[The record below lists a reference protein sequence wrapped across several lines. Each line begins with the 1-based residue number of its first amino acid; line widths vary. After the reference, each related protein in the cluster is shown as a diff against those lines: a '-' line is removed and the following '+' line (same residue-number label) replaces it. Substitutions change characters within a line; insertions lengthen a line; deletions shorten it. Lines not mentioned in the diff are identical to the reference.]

1 MLILIPEGIRM
12 DAREYW
18 KLFIETGA
26 PEVYMMYT
34 QALKSEETYVPEHP
48 GVGSEGQRLQ

>member
-34 QALKSEETYVPEHP
+34 QALKSEETYVPEHSSS
-48 GVGSEGQRLQ
+48 GAAGQQLQ